1 MKNKDKAA
9 TRLTIYDI
17 ANAAGVSPGTVS
29 RTINNIGYIKEET
42 RQKIEEAAKKLKY
55 TPNRAART
63 LKTKKTG
70 LILLAIPDTDNPFY
84 VDLIKVV
91 QDIVKYNEYSLVLY
105 YTDSKIEDELKA
117 LRMLH
122 EHFADGMILINLSFT
137 QKHLKEIETIDCP
150 LVLSNISSIDI
161 GGREE
166 DKFDYIG
173 VDAGKGIYLATKHL
187 ILQGH
192 NEIAYIAG
200 DNSYEVFKERYGGYR
215 RALIESGIEMKEE
228 LVFWKN
234 YNELSGYE
242 AVKHFLTLKVRPTAV
257 CSANDMMA
265 VGAISALEEEN
276 IKIPE
281 EVSII
286 GMDNIHLASK
296 LKPKLSSVS
305 LSQAEIGRTAAELI
319 FDRLNGKEKGIS
331 KRVIFEPRMIV
342 RESSVLRS

>member
-1 MKNKDKAA
+1 MKTKDKDPSQI
-9 TRLTIYDI
+9 TIYDI
-17 ANAAGVSPGTVS
+17 ANASGVSPGTVS
-29 RTINNIGYIKEET
+29 RAMNNIGYVKEET

-70 LILLAIPDTDNPFY
+70 LILLAIPDTDNPFF
-84 VDLIKVV
+84 VDMIKAV
-91 QDIVKYNEYSLVLY
+91 QDIVKHNGYSLVLY
-105 YTDSKIEDELKA
+105 YTESKIEDELKA

-150 LVLSNISSIDI
+150 LVLSNISSMDI

-166 DKFDYIG
+166 DRFDYIG
-173 VDAGKGIYLATKHL
+173 VDSGKGIYLATKHL
-187 ILQGH
+187 IMQGH
-192 NEIAYIAG
+192 NDIAYIAG
-200 DNSYEVFKERYGGYR
+200 DNSFEVFKERYGGYR
-215 RALIESGIEMKEE
+215 KALIESGIKIKEE

-234 YNELSGYE
+234 YSELCGYE
-242 AVKHFLTLKVRPTAV
+242 AVKHFLSLKVKPTAI

-265 VGAISALEEEN
+265 VGAISALDEGN
-276 IKIPE
+276 IKIPDE
-281 EVSII
+281 ISII

-305 LSQAEIGRTAAELI
+305 LSQSEIGRTAVELI
-319 FDRLNGKEKGIS
+319 FDRLSGKEKGIS
-331 KRVIFEPRMIV
+331 KRVIFEPRIIV